1 MLTFATQEWTKA
13 CFEELVAI
21 GLSSPAIST
30 WTSSFSLDE
39 MFAMPASGDPSIY
52 SMKKQAACSYLE
64 GTDQPW
70 GQVWVGNF
78 SGALRANVIRDGYK
92 KDTDDG
98 WDWVPISV
106 IQGVNSPMRQDPT
119 SLPPSLDNSKQVWWR
134 DPIMLIESEYD
145 TPYGAFSIGNGSVV
159 TSTGTALGSLAR
171 VWNSGSVAIGYSSL
185 CGASSKCYNPLNNTE
200 GAPASFDDVSSVFRK
215 KYRQSNSTAVGA
227 YTQAGPSCTSI
238 GAAALSWME
247 NGTAVGAASS
257 SAGTN
262 ATAVGQASA
271 AGGNYSTAIGGKA
284 SAATQYATAIG
295 YKAAVSGDGYCSN
308 TYGPITSSDAHGTT
322 EQNMSVALGAYSV
335 VPQGETDV
343 VSVGNSDVDVFTKNY
358 FNGVNPTSSNSKYTE
373 RPWNFNTDSDVKTS
387 LYRRIINVA
396 DPINEHDAVTLGYL
410 MKQQIPTLT
419 KTDGVYP
426 DDEVKAY
433 IDSIKSQ
440 TVTCTADFRNTTYQ
454 SNQDWMLYTQLAD
467 QEIGSISNLSP
478 NYGIFWHRDAV
489 MKDGSIVWIDGLDD
503 LADKPE
509 GTDIILRKPLTFN
522 FKTETKK
529 LTGITTIN
537 VTTIDTDKIT
547 YTTLSDGTKVP
558 LQPLMR
564 WKLPKYVG
572 KSTAGEEIQGIA
584 TGYDKYTHHD
594 MVLYIQLM
602 WILTKA
608 KYCMSRNM
616 GSNAFLDKTITL
628 ADPNA
633 IGYEYGTQMS
643 ACIAGTDLAKILPII
658 PEGTP
663 FYLNGKSSDGTAYDQ
678 VRVEVQMTW
687 DIDETYLEAMLDN
700 TFEYAEGD
708 TWTLT
713 GAPFLTGS
721 VTHGADGW
729 QQAST
734 YNSAVLGKD
743 GYMSFMKQ
751 DELFMDVAPY
761 KIGGVEVGIAPLAS
775 DITIARTQDWTKY
788 ADYEGSDTLVWMQ
801 SKYTL
806 TSPYGS
812 SEFESIQSVVKDK
825 PRYNYDCNVLL
836 WLNEARTIVATRL
849 NTTNGQGTTGLVTN
863 GFLST
868 SQTITSAT
876 PTHRETTMQRTSW
889 ANYNFGNLDLFT
901 YSVGAATGTTSAFT
915 SV

>member
-1 MLTFATQEWTKA
+1 
-13 CFEELVAI
+13 
-21 GLSSPAIST
+21 
-30 WTSSFSLDE
+30 
-39 MFAMPASGDPSIY
+39 MPASGDPSIY
-52 SMKKQAACSYLE
+52 SMKKQDACSSLE

-70 GQVWVGNF
+70 GQLWVGSFTTN
-78 SGALRANVIRDGYK
+78 LEANVIRGGYNKDK
-92 KDTDDG
+92 KDG

-106 IQGVNSPMRQDPT
+106 IQGVNSPMKQDPT
-119 SLPPSLDNSKQVWWR
+119 SLPFATSSAKEVWWR
-134 DPIMLIESEYD
+134 DPVMLIESEYD

-159 TSTGTALGSLAR
+159 SSTGTAVGSLAR

-185 CGASSKCYNPLNNTE
+185 CGASNKCYNPLNNTE
-200 GAPASFDDVSSVFRK
+200 GAPTSFDDVTTIFRK

-262 ATAVGQASA
+262 ATAIGQASA

-295 YKAAVSGDGYCSN
+295 YKAAVSGDGYTSN
-308 TYGPITSSDAHGTT
+308 VYGSITSGDAHGTT

-343 VSVGNSDVDVFTKNY
+343 VSVGNSDVDVFAKNY
-358 FNGVNPTSSNSKYTE
+358 FNGVNPTSLNTKYTE

-410 MKQQIPTLT
+410 IKQQVPTLT
-419 KTDGVYP
+419 KTDGVYS
-426 DDEVKAY
+426 DDDVKAY
-433 IDSIKSQ
+433 IDSVKDQ
-440 TVTCTADFRNTTYQ
+440 QVTCTADLRSTTYQ
-454 SNQDWMLYTQLAD
+454 DNQDWMLYTQLTD
-467 QEIGSISNLSP
+467 SEIGSISNLSP

-489 MKDGSIVWIDGLDD
+489 MQNGSIVWIDGLDD

-509 GTDIILRKPLTFN
+509 GTDIILRKPLTFS

-529 LTGITTIN
+529 LTG
-537 VTTIDTDKIT
+537 VTTIKVQSVATERIT
-547 YTTLSDGTKVP
+547 TKTLDDGTEVP
-558 LQPLMR
+558 RQPLLR

-572 KSTAGEEIQGIA
+572 KSTAGEEIQGVA
-584 TGYDKYTHHD
+584 ANYDKYTHHD
-594 MVLYIQLM
+594 MVTYIQLM

-616 GSNAFLDKTITL
+616 GSNAFLDKTLTL
-628 ADPNA
+628 ADPTTL
-633 IGYEYGTQMS
+633 GYEYGTQMS
-643 ACIAGTDLAKILPII
+643 AYITGDDLKKILPII

-663 FYLNGKSSDGTAYDQ
+663 FYLNGKSSDGAAYDQ

-687 DIDETYLEAMLDN
+687 DADETHLEAMLDN

-708 TWTLT
+708 TWTIT

-729 QQAST
+729 QNAST
-734 YNSAVLGKD
+734 YNSAVLGQA
-743 GYMSFMKQ
+743 GYISYMKQ
-751 DELFMDVAPY
+751 DEFFMDVAPY

-775 DITIARTQDWTKY
+775 DVTIAKTSDWTKY
-788 ADYEGSDTLVWMQ
+788 ADGPSDSTAYMQ
-801 SKYTL
+801 SKYQL
-806 TSPYGS
+806 TSPFAS
-812 SEFESIQSVVKDK
+812 EEFESIQLVDTSK
-825 PRYNYDCNVLL
+825 PIYSRECNVLL
-836 WLNEARTIVATRL
+836 WLGTARTIVGTKL
-849 NTTNGQGTTGLVTN
+849 NTTNGLSWTGLIVNDALTTN
-863 GFLST
+863 
-868 SQTITSAT
+868 QDITSDT
-876 PTHRETTMQRTSW
+876 PTHRETAMTRSSD
-889 ANYNFGNLDLFT
+889 AAYNYGNLDLFS
-901 YSVGAATGTTSAFT
+901 YFVGAATGTTSAYT
-915 SV
+915 L